1 MAAIKIHDWD
11 AEAVAGDDSSCVISF
26 KLSNVIGVNYFVD
39 AFNAGKRALNCR
51 DGFSSFEFL
60 SAIMSLGSTIYAALK
75 KAKTVG

>member
-11 AEAVAGDDSSCVISF
+11 AEAVTGEDSCVISF

-75 KAKTVG
+75 KAKTAG